1 MCENIFTLI
10 LILLAH
16 KFGCLARGAY
26 HLVDMCMHYAA
37 VIKEQLTAK
46 NSLLCNYII
55 VGE

>member
-1 MCENIFTLI
+1 LI